1 MNTKKQVKDQA
12 IKLQS
17 ERIETEIDKSRVNN
31 SSIEKNNA
39 ITFSAKL
46 STKKQLR
53 QEIIGYMERL
63 ENPNLSDA
71 MIKKLQ
77 SFIDKIQ
84 EDLDALD

>member
-1 MNTKKQVKDQA
+1 
-12 IKLQS
+12 
-17 ERIETEIDKSRVNN
+17 
-31 SSIEKNNA
+31 
-39 ITFSAKL
+39 
-46 STKKQLR
+46 
-53 QEIIGYMERL
+53 MERL